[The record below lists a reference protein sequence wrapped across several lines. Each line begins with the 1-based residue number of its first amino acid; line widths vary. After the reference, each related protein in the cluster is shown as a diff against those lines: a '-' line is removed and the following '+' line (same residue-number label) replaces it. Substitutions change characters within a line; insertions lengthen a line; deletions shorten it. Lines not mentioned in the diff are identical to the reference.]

1 MKDKDTN
8 ATASTTAKSTNDLGA
23 AESKSSKSQNQ
34 NQNRKAKRANK
45 VEANNPADDQ
55 AIKPRTD
62 NVVEPGNKNPQ
73 TPNSKTARK
82 VTNPLEQA
90 EYFGKQ
96 YSKTADLPDPGELL
110 KVLACGIVQV
120 LAGERP
126 VDQLAKMVTADL
138 YAQLRDA
145 ALVNMRKRLYSPG
158 KPNPRLQIEVRRVRL
173 EAPRDG
179 VIESVVLLHS
189 DSRTRAV
196 AIRLEGLNARWQAT
210 MVNVL

>member
-8 ATASTTAKSTNDLGA
+8 ATASSNAKSTNYLGA
-23 AESKSSKSQNQ
+23 AESKSSKSP
-34 NQNRKAKRANK
+34 NQNRKSNRPIKG
-45 VEANNPADDQ
+45 EAQKPADPASAQSSGSNAVDPGLESKQ
-55 AIKPRTD
+55 APKQKPI
-62 NVVEPGNKNPQ
+62 
-73 TPNSKTARK
+73 RK

-96 YSKTADLPDPGELL
+96 YTKSADLPDPGELL

-158 KPNPRLQIEVRRVRL
+158 KPNARLQIEVRRVRL